1 MKLLISGLKIATMV
15 LLAGSAITILAFL
28 LDIIDTTII
37 FAFFGLFE
45 EITIPFDIFL
55 NYPNFW
61 IVLGYFLFKGAVVL
75 GIDTV
80 KARLS
85 NG

>member
-1 MKLLISGLKIATMV
+1 MKLLITAIKIGTMV
-15 LLAGSAITILAFL
+15 LLASGAITILAFL
-28 LDIIDTTII
+28 LDIIDTTLIY
-37 FAFFGLFE
+37 AFFVQFG

-80 KARLS
+80 KSRL
-85 NG
+85 NQ

>member
-1 MKLLISGLKIATMV
+1 MKLLITAIKIGTMV
-15 LLAGSAITILAFL
+15 LLASSAITILAFL
-28 LDIIDTTII
+28 LDIIDTTLI
-37 FAFFGLFE
+37 FAFFQLFG
-45 EITIPFDIFL
+45 EIDIPFEIFL

-80 KARLS
+80 KARI
-85 NG
+85 NQ

>member
-1 MKLLISGLKIATMV
+1 MKLLITAIKIGTMV
-15 LLAGSAITILAFL
+15 LLASGAITILAFL
-28 LDIIDTTII
+28 LEIIDTTLIVV
-37 FAFFGLFE
+37 FFQQFG
-45 EITIPFDIFL
+45 EIDIPFEIFL

-80 KARLS
+80 KSRL
-85 NG
+85 N

>member
-15 LLAGSAITILAFL
+15 ALASGAIVILAFL

-37 FAFFGLFE
+37 FAFFGLFT

-55 NYPNFW
+55 NFPNFW
-61 IVLGYFLFKGAVVL
+61 IVMGYFSFKYVVVL

-80 KARLS
+80 KARL
-85 NG
+85 N